1 MHAQLDEKIKQAK
14 LTKTETRVAEYVSN
28 NYLNVC
34 FMTALD
40 LGDKLKTSDT
50 SVIRTAR
57 KLGFKGF
64 SDMQDFIKSTAQDE
78 LERRGGVNFLPP
90 AARYENKVSMMLADN
105 LYEQML
111 KKANENIRSVFK
123 RNTASAFHQASRII
137 LTAKRK
143 FVMGFRGCS
152 GVAELL
158 GGSLGDMFSDVRTI
172 THADSRA
179 IEAILDI
186 TRDDCLLIVSYPRY
200 AEMAAIVIEIA
211 KKSGAKIIVLS
222 DKITAPVNRQ
232 ADVVLLAEIDSVT
245 LNNSYVAPTL
255 AAEMLLATVYRNIGE
270 EEKERLK
277 ELEHYIAKNGLY

>member
-1 MHAQLDEKIKQAK
+1 M
-14 LTKTETRVAEYVSN
+14 
-28 NYLNVC
+28 C
-34 FMTALD
+34 
-40 LGDKLKTSDT
+40 
-50 SVIRTAR
+50 IRDR
-57 KLGFKGF
+57 
-64 SDMQDFIKSTAQDE
+64 
-78 LERRGGVNFLPP
+78 
-90 AARYENKVSMMLADN
+90 
-105 LYEQML
+105 
-111 KKANENIRSVFK
+111 
-123 RNTASAFHQASRII
+123 
-137 LTAKRK
+137 
-143 FVMGFRGCS
+143 CS